1 MVALNH
7 NCRLAVTVVAA
18 DVTNQQ
24 RLAVVLTS
32 MGVVALVFGM
42 QGISQLHSRM
52 RMPHSKL
59 LLSMPKH

>member
-1 MVALNH
+1 MVALSH

-42 QGISQLHSRM
+42 QGNLQLHSRM
-52 RMPHSKL
+52 LMP
-59 LLSMPKH
+59 